1 MDNNGARNAE
11 HNAHTTQKKR
21 LGSGRGGGDSRLLPA
36 AGIDERQ
43 RDSDEESEETPLL
56 ATENTS
62 GQTTEDRPR
71 RPSEY
76 RPWDEF
82 ADLPWW
88 KKPHVSA

>member
-1 MDNNGARNAE
+1 MDNNGARNADD
-11 HNAHTTQKKR
+11 NAHTTQKKR
-21 LGSGRGGGDSRLLPA
+21 IGSGRGGEDSRLLPT
-36 AGIDERQ
+36 AGPNKRQ
-43 RDSDEESEETPLL
+43 GDSDEESEETPLL
-56 ATENTS
+56 ATENIN
-62 GQTTEDRPR
+62 GQTTEDRSR